1 MGYFVPP
8 ESDFHTFFGK
18 KKLIWALGVVK
29 SSKITPQ
36 NTIN

>member
-8 ESDFHTFFGK
+8 ESDFHIFFG

-29 SSKITPQ
+29 SSKITPK
-36 NTIN
+36 IR